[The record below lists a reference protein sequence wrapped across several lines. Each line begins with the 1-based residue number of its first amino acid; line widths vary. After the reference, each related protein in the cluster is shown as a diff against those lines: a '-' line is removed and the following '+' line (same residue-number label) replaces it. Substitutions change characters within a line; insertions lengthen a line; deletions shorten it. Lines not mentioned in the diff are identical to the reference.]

1 LQLSTGIKVLP
12 TDWQPIKKQ
21 QVSIRDPS
29 PNGKNL
35 ALARVSEK
43 LGKLFTLATGQDRD
57 EAAITA
63 DEVRAAVKP
72 QPEPSPAPA
81 ELPPAAQ
88 TIDGPVLEMAA
99 KECTAQ

>member
-1 LQLSTGIKVLP
+1 MQLGTGIKVLP
-12 TDWQPIKKQ
+12 TNWQPTKKQ
-21 QVSIRDPS
+21 QVSIREADA
-29 PNGKNL
+29 NGKSL
-35 ALARVSEK
+35 VLMRFSEK

-88 TIDGPVLEMAA
+88 TL
-99 KECTAQ
+99 TALYLK